1 MTNKSISRIIYT
13 YTSETEKQ
21 MGYKVIADKNQM
33 DEMRDKYGPRK
44 GLEGPFNFSG
54 RVLYY
59 DNLEGAYYDPRTDFY
74 VDQEEMNQIHSRI
87 VDILAKSST

>member
-1 MTNKSISRIIYT
+1 MAHAI
-13 YTSETEKQ
+13 
-21 MGYKVIADKNQM
+21 IADKNQM
-33 DEMRDKYGPRK
+33 DDMRDKYGPRK

-74 VDQEEMNQIHSRI
+74 VDQAEMDLIHSRI
-87 VDILAKSST
+87 VDTLAKS